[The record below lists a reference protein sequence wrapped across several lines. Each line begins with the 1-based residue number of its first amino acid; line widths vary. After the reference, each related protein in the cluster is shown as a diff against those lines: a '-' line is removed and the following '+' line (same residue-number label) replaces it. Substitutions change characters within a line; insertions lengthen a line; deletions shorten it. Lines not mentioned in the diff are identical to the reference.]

1 MPFVAVRT
9 MVKRSRGMTS
19 SHLKNLK
26 LFSLLATSLVIG
38 GSLIAATP
46 EAKAASAERCERLLS
61 KAEKA
66 TAQFQAAKAQ
76 GDFGN
81 QSKYYV
87 RAQNYMK
94 AFQSEGCN

>member
-1 MPFVAVRT
+1 MNFKTLVAPIAVLT
-9 MVKRSRGMTS
+9 
-19 SHLKNLK
+19 
-26 LFSLLATSLVIG
+26 LLSG
-38 GSLIAATP
+38 GVVSTP

-66 TAQFQAAKAQ
+66 TAQFQVAKAQ